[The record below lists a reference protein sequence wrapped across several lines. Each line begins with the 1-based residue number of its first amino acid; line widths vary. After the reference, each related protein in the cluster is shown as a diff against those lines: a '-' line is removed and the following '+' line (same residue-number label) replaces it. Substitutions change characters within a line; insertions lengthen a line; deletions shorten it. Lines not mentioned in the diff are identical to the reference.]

1 MHGKKKRLNNFKK
14 KHILFIVDHAENFRS
29 KTCQNIQQTY
39 GSDKI
44 HCNDI
49 NS

>member
-1 MHGKKKRLNNFKK
+1 MHGKKKNSMILK
-14 KHILFIVDHAENFRS
+14 KHILFIVDHAETFRS

-39 GSDKI
+39 GSDEI
-44 HCNDI
+44 HCKDI